1 MESNA
6 SVADQI
12 MEEANFDFIDSD
24 DEGPLNSLDLTI
36 YGMCDEVIIS
46 DEEYDIDNVSN
57 NDSSQKSDES
67 PYLVNIND
75 KNISLQNNEDSYL
88 VDINDKNISLQN
100 NEDSYLVD
108 IENKL
113 QNIDESPYLV
123 EIKTKET
130 QSQNV
135 DGSKSQIYIDQP
147 ECSNKIQ
154 KIISDFTSNIQ
165 L

>member
-88 VDINDKNISLQN
+88 VDI
-100 NEDSYLVD
+100 
-108 IENKL
+108 ENKL